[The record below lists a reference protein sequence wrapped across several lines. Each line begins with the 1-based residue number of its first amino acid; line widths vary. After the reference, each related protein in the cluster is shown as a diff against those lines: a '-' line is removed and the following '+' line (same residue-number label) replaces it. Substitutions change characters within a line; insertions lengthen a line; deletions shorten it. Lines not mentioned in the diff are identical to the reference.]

1 MMTYGSLILSRN
13 LMRMIRHLSFLFIK
27 VIILTLTVT
36 NARGQTPFGSVYS
49 IFGVGEIQP
58 QSSIQSSGMGFASIA
73 INSPYWAN
81 TVNPAANTNLGGIYT
96 HIFDFGVY
104 YAQINYDKQSTS
116 ETLSGG
122 GISHLSYWYRFSN
135 KWTGIIGISPYSKVG
150 YNITSNKIAVEEGNI
165 YSVNYKGTGGLNKIY
180 FGQGYEVIKN
190 LTLGVTVNYIMGN
203 LRHEEHVTG
212 LSNGTTFEVVNQT
225 SLHKLDLDF
234 SANYKINIKDSQLSI
249 GAIYNDKRELSGT
262 TTQKLT
268 EPDVEA
274 FYDESEKASTYI
286 LPEKYGAGISFLN
299 KKLMI
304 SGEIEFNRWSEAI
317 IENSESNLN
326 DTWRFAG
333 GIELTP
339 DREGPYL
346 SRVNY
351 RIGYFTEN
359 SYLTIEDTKFGNKG
373 ITLGLGIPF
382 KSNGAMNIAYLWQS
396 NGTTS
401 NNLILETTHKIT
413 LAFSIR
419 NVWFVKSKYQ

>member
-1 MMTYGSLILSRN
+1 
-13 LMRMIRHLSFLFIK
+13 
-27 VIILTLTVT
+27 
-36 NARGQTPFGSVYS
+36 
-49 IFGVGEIQP
+49 
-58 QSSIQSSGMGFASIA
+58 
-73 INSPYWAN
+73 
-81 TVNPAANTNLGGIYT
+81 
-96 HIFDFGVY
+96 
-104 YAQINYDKQSTS
+104 
-116 ETLSGG
+116 
-122 GISHLSYWYRFSN
+122 
-135 KWTGIIGISPYSKVG
+135 
-150 YNITSNKIAVEEGNI
+150 
-165 YSVNYKGTGGLNKIY
+165 
-180 FGQGYEVIKN
+180 
-190 LTLGVTVNYIMGN
+190 
-203 LRHEEHVTG
+203 
-212 LSNGTTFEVVNQT
+212 
-225 SLHKLDLDF
+225 
-234 SANYKINIKDSQLSI
+234 
-249 GAIYNDKRELSGT
+249 
-262 TTQKLT
+262 
-268 EPDVEA
+268 
-274 FYDESEKASTYI
+274 
-286 LPEKYGAGISFLN
+286 
-299 KKLMI
+299 MI

-359 SYLTIEDTKFGNKG
+359 SYLTIEDTKFGNQG